1 MINKVALIIN
11 DVSNIG
17 GTEKVT
23 IHLANLLADNGCDVS
38 IISLYQSSEKTFFP
52 VNPKVSLS
60 SLCSSPVSL
69 MKQAISLSFA
79 LTKKTS
85 AFDFVILSDT
95 QLSILSFWLRL
106 RGKCK
111 IVSWEHFNSK
121 IVTRFGSRWFGR
133 RFAAWFSDLVVVLTE
148 EDKRNWLERFWVR
161 RRIEC
166 IANPSSVSLR
176 RKPITESRSNTLLSV
191 GRFTEQKGF
200 DYLIEAWHL
209 IPEENRKNWKV
220 KIVGPN
226 GSAKPALKKRI
237 EQLGLNGTIELAG
250 ASSDMQAEYD
260 QADIY
265 VMSSRYEGFGLT
277 LIEAMS
283 SGLPVIAFDC
293 PMGPGEII
301 AEEFGICVPAADIKA
316 LSEAIA
322 SLLSSGEKRI
332 HYSKQALRR
341 AADFNEQAI
350 VAIWLNQLAQIRNS

>member
-1 MINKVALIIN
+1 MHKVALIIN

-38 IISLYQSSEKTFFP
+38 IISLHQSSERTFFP
-52 VNPKVSLS
+52 VNEKVRLS
-60 SLCSSPVSL
+60 SLRSSPVSL
-69 MKQAISLSFA
+69 MKQAISLSFSLA
-79 LTKKTS
+79 KQTS

-106 RGKCK
+106 RGKSK

-133 RFAAWFSDLVVVLTE
+133 RFAAWFSDLIVVLTE
-148 EDKRNWLERFWVR
+148 EDKRNWLDCFWVR

-176 RKPITESRSNTLLSV
+176 SKPIAENRSNTLLSV

-200 DYLIEAWHL
+200 DYLVEAWHL
-209 IPEENRKNWKV
+209 IPELKRQGWKI

-226 GSAKPALKKRI
+226 GSAKQALKKRI
-237 EQLGLNGTIELAG
+237 EQLGLNDAIELAG

-301 AEEFGICVPAADIKA
+301 VEKFGISVPATNIKA
-316 LSEAIA
+316 LSEAIT
-322 SLLSSGEKRI
+322 SLVSSDENRKY
-332 HYSKQALRR
+332 YSEQALRR

>member
-1 MINKVALIIN
+1 MHKVALIIS

-38 IISLYQSSEKTFFP
+38 IISLHQSKENTFFP
-52 VNPKVSLS
+52 VNEKVSLS
-60 SLCSSPVSL
+60 SLRSSPVSL
-69 MKQAISLSFA
+69 MKQAITLSFSLA
-79 LTKKTS
+79 KQTS
-85 AFDFVILSDT
+85 AFDVVIFSDT
-95 QLSILSFWLRL
+95 QLSILNFWLRL
-106 RGKCK
+106 SGNGK

-121 IVTRFGSRWFGR
+121 IVTLFGSRWFGR

-148 EDKRNWLERFWVR
+148 EDKRNWLDCFWVR

-166 IANPSSVSLR
+166 IANPSSVCLR
-176 RKPITESRSNTLLSV
+176 SKPITESRSNTLLSV

-200 DYLIEAWHL
+200 DYLVEAWHL
-209 IPEENRKNWKV
+209 IPEEKRKEWKI
-220 KIVGPN
+220 KIIGPN

-237 EQLGLNGTIELAG
+237 EQLGLNDTIELAG
-250 ASSDMQAEYD
+250 ASNDMRAEYD

-283 SGLPVIAFDC
+283 SGLPVVAFDC

-301 AEEFGICVPAADIKA
+301 AEEFGISVPATNIKA
-316 LSEAIA
+316 LSEAIE
-322 SLLSSGEKRI
+322 SLLSSDENRK
-332 HYSKQALRR
+332 HYSEQALRR

-350 VAIWLNQLAQIRNS
+350 VAIWLKQLAQIRNS